1 MLRAITFGQC
11 AFDAPGGRIAPDS
24 ELHFAILLLVV
35 TAPPDGVARDEVL
48 ARLWPHAI
56 GNDGRHCLRQ
66 GMYRLRQLGIPVQ
79 LNAGRI
85 ILDWARSSADVHD
98 LLYREPARTEL
109 VRLGTLPF
117 LPGYL
122 PSLGK
127 PYLDWVEELRTQASA
142 RLRRALADGASAARA
157 RGRFHEM
164 GRLARAL
171 LELDPLNEL
180 GTIILAESLALEG
193 SKVEALR
200 LLEAYE
206 AEVGQVNVN
215 LQLPARILRR
225 RVAEVLDDSL
235 FLRRYEVPFVGREE
249 TFATLRGVWRE
260 VRRGKSQAAIVS
272 GEAGIGKSR
281 MAAELLR
288 LAVLDGGSV
297 LRYTTSAGDS
307 FTPLSTLITVAAQLL
322 TLPGAL
328 GCDQEHLQY
337 LRRLGTTETVSAFSV
352 AGMAADVLYAQL
364 VRAFSEVMSAIAEE
378 APLVLFIDDAERLH
392 PTTWRVLVDVWDR
405 VGERGVLILLAAR
418 RLPEWFGSLGVRS
431 CERLTVQLSVP
442 PLSNSE
448 ARDFMAGWC
457 DRHDIELEESTIDD
471 LITTAHG
478 NPFYLTELANHVGR
492 GGDRE
497 RTPDNIAALISTQ
510 VRELGAVAQQIL
522 LAITVLESRGST
534 SRATQ
539 LLELPT
545 AESLGALEEVDRSGL
560 VTRGGALL
568 RVRHQMIGEVVKTIS
583 GERVLSFTHARVA
596 ALLEREAEETDSV
609 EFLGDCVTHWER
621 AGETRRAFTAAMRL
635 GHRLIGAG
643 LGEEAE
649 RAFAKASRVASG
661 VHQEILAAESLL
673 LAHRLSAKW
682 HLIGETYEH
691 LCAIRR
697 RESAPRSMPSELFLL
712 ALESSIWS
720 NSPRHE
726 LSDALRFAESSTYHP
741 LLRIRAATVS
751 AMYADNCYDA
761 ASIRR
766 AFDSVSDI
774 SDEMH
779 NDADLRFLEL
789 IFHSSIGDRNCIFDL
804 ARLLADISASS
815 NDFRVKIQG
824 ARRAASA
831 ATRATRFEFAEELL
845 LETLALT
852 EKLALPFQTFA
863 TLEHLF
869 DVHLAHH
876 DHERAMES
884 MQLMQQFEF
893 AADLTHLQA
902 MKDFAAI
909 RIAWAMRDR
918 SLVERID
925 PMVFACSSESVP
937 QTLHQMLSG
946 DAALAMLRHSA
957 DLDRF
962 PVQQLLELHLRSRAM
977 GRQDFSSEVLFEL
990 LDRIGDTE
998 TARELAEQY
1007 VLAFRREVNVP
1018 PAAIVSFIRASGSS
1032 AGGRES
1038 SRRTRGFP
1046 GRMGDSRTLES

>member
-142 RLRRALADGASAARA
+142 RLRRALADEASAARA

-171 LELDPLNEL
+171 LALDPLNEL

-206 AEVGQVNVN
+206 AEVGKVNVN

-249 TFATLRGVWRE
+249 TFATLRGVWRD
-260 VRRGKSQAAIVS
+260 VRRGRSQAAIVS

-307 FTPLSTLITVAAQLL
+307 FTPLSTLITVGAQLL

-337 LRRLGTTETVSAFSV
+337 LRRLGTAETVSAFSV

-364 VRAFSEVMSAIAEE
+364 VQAFAEVMSAIAEE
-378 APLVLFIDDAERLH
+378 APLIVFIDEAERLH

-405 VGERGVLILLAAR
+405 VGARGVLILLAAR
-418 RLPEWFGSLGVRS
+418 RLPDWFGSLGVRS
-431 CERLTVQLSVP
+431 CERLTVHV
-442 PLSNSE
+442 PLSPLSDGE
-448 ARDFMAGWC
+448 SRDFVSGWC
-457 DRHDIELEESTIDD
+457 ERHDLALDEAGIDM
-471 LITTAHG
+471 LVGSAHG

-492 GGDRE
+492 GGDPE
-497 RTPDNIAALISTQ
+497 RTPDNIAALIGTQ
-510 VRELGAVAQQIL
+510 VRALGAEAQQVM
-522 LAITVLESRGST
+522 LAVAVLESRATT

-539 LLELPT
+539 VLELPV
-545 AESLGALEEVDRSGL
+545 ADCMRALEELDASGL
-560 VTRGGALL
+560 VTGGGSLV
-568 RVRHQMIGEVVKTIS
+568 RVRHQMIGEVVQS
-583 GERVLSFTHARVA
+583 LAGDRVVRFTHARVA
-596 ALLEREAEETDSV
+596 AVLEHEADETDSV
-609 EFLGDCVTHWER
+609 ELLGDCVTHWEL
-621 AGETRRAFTAAMRL
+621 AGEMRRAFSAAMKL

-643 LGEEAE
+643 MGEEAE
-649 RAFAKASRVASG
+649 RAFGTARRIASTMQQEVEATEGLLVA
-661 VHQEILAAESLL
+661 L
-673 LAHRLSAKW
+673 RLSAKW
-682 HLIGETYEH
+682 HLIAESYER
-691 LCAIRR
+691 LCELRR
-697 RESAPRSMPSELFLL
+697 SGSTLASMPNDYLLLF
-712 ALESSIWS
+712 LESSIWS
-720 NSPRHE
+720 NAPSGELSGVLALAQSPR
-726 LSDALRFAESSTYHP
+726 LPPQLRV
-741 LLRIRAATVS
+741 RAATVC

-761 ASIRR
+761 AVIRR
-766 AFDSVSDI
+766 AFESVQDLCEARAFDS
-774 SDEMH
+774 EM
-779 NDADLRFLEL
+779 LFLEL
-789 IFHSSIGDRNCIFDL
+789 VFHCAIGDANRIFDVALGL
-804 ARLLADISASS
+804 AASS
-815 NDFRVKIQG
+815 SLSTDYRTKIQG
-824 ARRAASA
+824 ARRAAVGA
-831 ATRATRFEFAEELL
+831 MRATRFNDAERMLREL
-845 LETLALT
+845 LALT
-852 EKLALPFQTFA
+852 ERLALPHQSFA
-863 TLEHLF
+863 TLEQLV
-869 DVHLAHH
+869 DSCIAQQAYDRAH
-876 DHERAMES
+876 ES
-884 MQLMQQFEF
+884 LIMMQGVRVGNEVLQLQQ
-893 AADLTHLQA
+893 
-902 MKDFAAI
+902 
-909 RIAWAMRDR
+909 MRDAAVVR
-918 SLVERID
+918 LAYATRD
-925 PMVFACSSESVP
+925 PVLLAGISPNAFAIADGSVPHQSHQLLSSEVAR
-937 QTLHQMLSG
+937 TLLEDQLTPSN
-946 DAALAMLRHSA
+946 L
-957 DLDRF
+957 
-962 PVQQLLELHLRSRAM
+962 PVDQLLELHLRSRSM
-977 GRQDFSSEVLFEL
+977 GRQDFTSEVLFEL
-990 LDRIGDTE
+990 LCRLGRVDL
-998 TARELAEQY
+998 ARELAQRYLIEH
-1007 VLAFRREVNVP
+1007 RRETSSPP
-1018 PAAIVSFIRASGSS
+1018 PAISRLTQPSSIDSPPTEVREIRRSRSLRRGVT
-1032 AGGRES
+1032 RKPES
-1038 SRRTRGFP
+1038 
-1046 GRMGDSRTLES
+1046 